1 MICAHRACLGL
12 ARDGVVGRHSWLRFA
27 LLLLT
32 IASPA
37 LALAQ
42 FQPPTAE
49 ELKMTTD
56 PKAPGADAVYL
67 NVTEIANRDL
77 NFESYY
83 ARIKVLAEKGKEL
96 ATVELPYQKHFYSIA
111 DIKARTIQPDGTI
124 IPLVGKP
131 ADLLKTKTKGYQSG
145 RKVFTL
151 PGVQVGSILEYFFEL
166 RYSAD
171 YIPNPYWQ
179 IQYPYLVHK
188 AHFQCIACGNLAVWS
203 VLPAGVAFGKDRLG
217 HAILD
222 LADVPPAPDEEWMPP
237 MNEMLFK
244 AVFYAGPGSTAASFW
259 RYEGTNWSMGVNR
272 FTEPSKIFRDTV
284 NGLVSPGDSDL
295 DKAKKLYEAVQ
306 ALDNADFS
314 REKSDA
320 ERKKLNLKETDH
332 AEDVWTEKSGTR
344 TEIALLYLSMLRAAG
359 LTAYAM
365 RVVDRSRGIFMP
377 TDFDYDQLD
386 DTIVILSIGGKETV
400 LDPGEK
406 MCPFQTVSWKH
417 SSATGLRQTASG
429 SAIATTPRQAY
440 TANTVQRIAELT
452 LDSHGAIDGNL
463 RFIMTGQ
470 EALYWRQKALE
481 NDESEV
487 KKQFDEWIATMVPDG
502 VEAHIDH
509 FISLDVPEASL
520 AAVVKAQGNAG
531 TATSK
536 RLLVPAFFFETRG
549 SHPFV
554 GQDKRLTPV
563 DMHYGDLI
571 SDDVT
576 YQLPPGMTVESAP
589 QAGKIPWEGH
599 AVLLTKS
606 STDPGQ
612 VNITRTLVRS
622 FTFASIDEYQ
632 SLHDF
637 YLKVAA
643 ADQQQ
648 LVLTTAAAGKGN

>member
-1 MICAHRACLGL
+1 MIRARWACLGS
-12 ARDGVVGRHSWLRFA
+12 ASDGAGRRYSWVRNA
-27 LLLLT
+27 LLLLAV
-32 IASPA
+32 ASPA
-37 LALAQ
+37 PVHAQ
-42 FQPPTAE
+42 FQEPTAE
-49 ELKMTTD
+49 ELKMTAD

-171 YIPNPYWQ
+171 YIPNPFWQ

-188 AHFQCIACGNLAVWS
+188 AHFQCIACGNLGIWS
-203 VLPAGVAFGKDRLG
+203 VLPAGVAIGKDRLG
-217 HAILD
+217 HTILD
-222 LADVPPAPDEEWMPP
+222 LTDVPPAPDEEWMPP
-237 MNEMLFK
+237 MSEMLFK
-244 AVFYAGPGSTAASFW
+244 AVFYAGPGSTTASFW
-259 RYEGTNWSMGVNR
+259 GHEGANWSMGVNQ
-272 FTEPSKIFRDTV
+272 FIEPSKIFRDTV

-295 DKAKKLYEAVQ
+295 DKAKKLYKAVQ
-306 ALDNADFS
+306 ALDNTDFS

-320 ERKKLNLKETDH
+320 ERKKLNLKEIDH

-377 TDFDYDQLD
+377 TYFDYDQLD
-386 DTIVILSIGGKETV
+386 DTIVILSIGGKETI

-417 SSATGLRQTASG
+417 ASATGLRQTAGG

-440 TANTVQRIAELT
+440 TANTVQRIADLN

-509 FISLDVPEASL
+509 FISLADPESDL
-520 AAVVKAQGNAG
+520 AAVIKAQGNAG
-531 TATSK
+531 TATAK

-549 SHPFV
+549 SHPFI

-571 SDDVT
+571 NDDVS
-576 YQLPPGMTVESAP
+576 YQLPPGMAVENPP
-589 QAGKIPWEGH
+589 QASKIPWEGH
-599 AVLLTKS
+599 AVLLIKS
-606 STDPGQ
+606 KTDPGQ
-612 VNITRTLVRS
+612 VTITRTLVRS

-648 LVLTTAAAGKGN
+648 LVLSAAPAGKGN